1 MGFAHALTNCPPVV
15 TTELYYISGDRAL
28 DDLVSAKTWRISEP
42 VTSLVP
48 HFYVLSWGYS
58 LTAARVTAGDMK
70 QPPWFRDLLN
80 LKYEDMVFHFCVFT
94 KYL

>member
-1 MGFAHALTNCPPVV
+1 MGERSINQTHGLSWAIKRLKDLP
-15 TTELYYISGDRAL
+15 TELYYISGDRAL

-58 LTAARVTAGDMK
+58 LTAARLTAGDMK
-70 QPPWFRDLLN
+70 QPPWF
-80 LKYEDMVFHFCVFT
+80 
-94 KYL
+94 